1 MPPEARGPRL
11 GVVAEPE
18 LQLDRVDAHPR
29 RVQSAA
35 TEGPTET
42 AQLASHRE
50 RGLAAL
56 DDLPRLVEAKTVYR
70 RRRQVRLE
78 SDFAMAGRDAA
89 VRKASRP
96 RHHRIATP
104 VEGGLEGSRTT
115 LREDPLGPSDDE
127 GDDPAAIG
135 RVDTH
140 DGTVA
145 AHLDDLAHPVILAC
159 LPTGKRVLTIRR
171 TLGGGL

>member
-1 MPPEARGPRL
+1 MALLIPRSGEPGMPPEARGPRL

-18 LQLDRVDAHPR
+18 LQLDPVDTHPR

-78 SDFAMAGRDAA
+78 PHFALAGRDAA
-89 VRKASRP
+89 GRKASGMNVLEIIELANNFQDATAGVFGNVLCVIEYP
-96 RHHRIATP
+96 RNGGQGHSSSPRNFAHR
-104 VEGGLEGSRTT
+104 VGHKK
-115 LREDPLGPSDDE
+115 PLVSP
-127 GDDPAAIG
+127 P
-135 RVDTH
+135 
-140 DGTVA
+140 
-145 AHLDDLAHPVILAC
+145 
-159 LPTGKRVLTIRR
+159 
-171 TLGGGL
+171 

>member
-1 MPPEARGPRL
+1 MPPEACGPRL

-78 SDFAMAGRDAA
+78 PHFALAGRDAA

-104 VEGGLEGSRTT
+104 IQSGLECSRTT
-115 LREDPLGPSDDE
+115 FRQDPLGAGDDE
-127 GDDPAAIG
+127 GDDPATIP
-135 RVDTH
+135 RVDAH
-140 DGTVA
+140 DGTVPA
-145 AHLDDLAHPVILAC
+145 PL
-159 LPTGKRVLTIRR
+159 
-171 TLGGGL
+171 